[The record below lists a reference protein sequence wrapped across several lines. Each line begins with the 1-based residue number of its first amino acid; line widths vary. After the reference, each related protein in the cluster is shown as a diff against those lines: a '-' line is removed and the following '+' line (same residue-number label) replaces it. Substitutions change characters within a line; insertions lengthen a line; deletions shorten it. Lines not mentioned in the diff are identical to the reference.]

1 MIYRKLCV
9 VLIINVAVFLLCR
22 CETQEF
28 ILKGEL
34 GGYVI
39 DASTNQPVKNATVII
54 NPSSDTTYTGQDG
67 EYFFKSLTPGSYDL
81 LVSKVSYFSNVKSVS
96 IYPASTQSA
105 DFDLQKTPMR
115 EFSVPC
121 LDFGFDLTLKRFTI
135 SNGGTGNLY
144 YLVVS
149 NTSWI
154 NVSSSS
160 GLLTTQSDTITVKID
175 KTGLSP
181 DKHKGTIL
189 IWSNSGESWIADS
202 MFVF

>member
-1 MIYRKLCV
+1 MGNI
-9 VLIINVAVFLLCR
+9 FLKALL
-22 CETQEF
+22 Q
-28 ILKGEL
+28 
-34 GGYVI
+34 
-39 DASTNQPVKNATVII
+39 AVII
-54 NPSSDTTYTGQDG
+54 S
-67 EYFFKSLTPGSYDL
+67 

-105 DFDLQKTPMR
+105 DFDLEKTPMR
-115 EFSVPC
+115 EFSVTC

-189 IWSNSGESWIADS
+189 ILVKFG
-202 MFVF
+202 